1 MVIVFAIMGGIASWR
16 NGGSCARQHSF
27 TVIPCVEQF
36 PHIAY
41 TLASLFRIIT
51 ALGTRRGANFGLV
64 LFKDKDVCLEFVA
77 RSKETLLSFS
87 LGHSTSVSRELL
99 WISSSCNIQV
109 LWAQDGFQRWASGL
123 TSPKCRFSQWRLCFR
138 LTKRSKNLGA

>member
-87 LGHSTSVSRELL
+87 LGHSTSVKSRIAVNFFFLQYPTAVSTRWLSTLSVRFNVSEM
-99 WISSSCNIQV
+99 QV
-109 LWAQDGFQRWASGL
+109 
-123 TSPKCRFSQWRLCFR
+123 FSMAPLFPPHK
-138 LTKRSKNLGA
+138 TF